1 MNSVGAHD
9 NHGGKVSTMTKKT
22 ETNRRTFM
30 QEKIERFKLQQIKTI
45 PKIKK
50 NKAKMNEKIA
60 TLGWKENC
68 ETVFG

>member
-1 MNSVGAHD
+1 
-9 NHGGKVSTMTKKT
+9 MTKKT

-60 TLGWKENC
+60 TLG
-68 ETVFG
+68 